1 MNCDG
6 EKLFFGGKNWFL
18 TVRQYLCRITK
29 TTSLGVNKRIS
40 LREVPIPF
48 VIITGIPAELYFSP
62 LKSEIHILRNEL
74 EYIVRKS

>member
-6 EKLFFGGKNWFL
+6 EKMFFYGKNWFL
-18 TVRQYLCRITK
+18 TVCQYLCRITK
-29 TTSLGVNKRIS
+29 TISLGVNKRIS

>member
-62 LKSEIHILRNEL
+62 LKKRDPYFE
-74 EYIVRKS
+74 K